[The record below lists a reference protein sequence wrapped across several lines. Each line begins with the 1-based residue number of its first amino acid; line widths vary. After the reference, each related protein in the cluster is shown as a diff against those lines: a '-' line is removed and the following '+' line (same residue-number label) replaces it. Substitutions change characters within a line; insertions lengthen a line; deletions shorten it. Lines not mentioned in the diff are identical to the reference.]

1 MSATTTSSERHD
13 APAPDPSVLGI
24 LVVRAADPALREC
37 LHALAAQTY
46 PTFGVLAIDDATTD
60 ETHDLLIRAL
70 GPERVIRNDE
80 ALGYGGSFGVALS
93 LPVAAAADYV
103 LLLHGDTV
111 LDADSVANLVEAT
124 ALQGAERV
132 GIVGAKVVD
141 LEHPRTLRDVGR
153 SVDRFGHAMSPLQPG
168 EIDQGQFDRVLEV
181 LAVDDCAML
190 LAKEVWQGLGLYDDR
205 LDGDAVD
212 LAWRARL
219 AGWEVLMTP
228 RARVQHGPAHRD
240 TDQVPAHSER
250 AEQDRISLA
259 RVLKNY
265 SWVTLIWVIPV
276 GTLLTIV
283 RLLFLSLGRRFE
295 EAYELLTSIGWNI
308 AHLGGTWR
316 RRRAVQRA
324 RTVRDHALHHFTAS
338 AGLHIPRWF
347 QTAERILEEQREL
360 GAGEADRPVSQR
372 LRHRTASFVSVHP
385 VLVGC
390 FVAAIVGAFAVRA
403 LLTPAVLVGGVIP
416 AFPSS
421 PNGFFQ
427 ALVSG
432 FRGTGLGGSAAA
444 SPALAALG
452 GISFATL
459 TNTPLAQKAILIA
472 GPAVG
477 AVLAYRAIVRRTGRP
492 GPSVVAASAYSLS
505 ALMLWSVSEGR
516 IALLF
521 VLAVMPAL
529 VERVD
534 AAFAGAEPSD
544 SRWRFVVGL
553 AVTIAVGMSF
563 APGVVLAVALVAVVG
578 LVLGS
583 GRARGLVLTGGAVVG
598 AAVLL
603 FPFVPTIA
611 SQGGAGLWSGIGQMD
626 PWKVIRVSLGPA
638 PGDWAPAAFL
648 PVAALLGLALAGG
661 ERRGQAARAGIAG
674 AAALLLAWGS
684 VAGYLPTWASNAPA
698 YAVLAAVC
706 MAFLVGDGLS
716 AALGGM
722 ERASFGFRQI
732 GTVLLTGVLVLG
744 LSLQAMAA
752 MVGDWAIGGADKVPA
767 AWSVL
772 AASAKGSYNVVWLGS
787 VNGQPFPAPGG
798 DPTGVIE
805 QGAAT
810 VAYGLTD
817 RQGSLAI
824 DTGVPLTGAGNPAL
838 RSALGEV
845 LSGTTVHGGALLAP
859 FGVRFVIVDQDELP
873 DAARL
878 ALQAQVDLELV
889 PSAGLLIW
897 RNIAALPPASVL
909 HADRDTAAIIASSDP
924 DVIQRFE
931 AVPTTPLAASEGGWE
946 GPAGGGD
953 LAVVATAFDGAWELT
968 GGPAPQ
974 QAFGWG
980 TSFANAPADVTIR
993 YGDQFQ
999 RTIAIW
1005 LLALVWAA
1013 ALWITRKPVRR

>member
-13 APAPDPSVLGI
+13 APAHDPSVLGI

-60 ETHDLLIRAL
+60 GAHELLERAL
-70 GPERVIRNDE
+70 GAERVIRNE
-80 ALGYGGSFGVALS
+80 RALGYAGSFDVALG

-103 LLLHGDTV
+103 LLLHGDAT

-124 ALQGAERV
+124 ALRGAERV

-141 LEHPRTLRDVGR
+141 LEHSRSLRDVGR

-181 LAVDDCAML
+181 LAVDGCAML
-190 LAKEVWQGLGLYDDR
+190 VAKDVWQQVGLYDDQ

-212 LAWRARL
+212 LCWRARL

-228 RARVQHGPAHRD
+228 RARVQHGPAHGD
-240 TDQVPAHSER
+240 TDDVPTHSAR
-250 AEQDRISLA
+250 AEEDRVAIT

-265 SWVTLIWVIPV
+265 SWVSLLWVIPI
-276 GTLLTIV
+276 GLLLTIV

-295 EAYELLTSIGWNI
+295 EAYELLASMGSNI
-308 AHLGGTWR
+308 AHLGATWR

-324 RTVRDHALHHFTAS
+324 RTVPDHALRHFTAS

-360 GAGEADRPVSQR
+360 GADEADRPVSQR

-390 FVAAIVGAFAVRA
+390 FVAALVVAFAVRA
-403 LLTPAVLVGGVIP
+403 FLSPAVLVGGVIP
-416 AFPSS
+416 AFPPS

-444 SPALAALG
+444 SPGLAALG
-452 GISFATL
+452 GISFAAL
-459 TNTPLAQKAILIA
+459 GNTPLAQKAIVIA
-472 GPAVG
+472 GPVVA

-544 SRWRFVVGL
+544 GRWRFTVGL
-553 AVTIAVGMSF
+553 AVTVAVATAF
-563 APGVVLAVALVAVVG
+563 VPGVVLAVVLVALVG
-578 LVLGS
+578 LALGS
-583 GRARGLVLTGGAVVG
+583 GRARGLVLTGGALVG

-611 SQGGAGLWSGIGQMD
+611 DQGGSGLWSGIGQLD
-626 PWKVIRVSLGPA
+626 PWKVIRVSLGRA

-661 ERRGQAARAGIAG
+661 ERRGQAARAGVTG
-674 AAALLLAWGS
+674 AAALVLAWTS
-684 VAGYLPTWASNAPA
+684 VAGYLPPWASNAPA

-706 MAFLVGDGLS
+706 MAFLVGDGLTS
-716 AALGGM
+716 ALGGM

-732 GTVLLTGVLVLG
+732 GTVLLTAVLVLG
-744 LSLQAMAA
+744 MSLQAMAA
-752 MVGDWAIGGADKVPA
+752 MVGDWAIGGPDKVAA

-772 AASAKGSYNVVWLGS
+772 AAATKGSYNVVWLGS
-787 VNGQPFPAPGG
+787 ADGQPFPAPGG
-798 DPTGVIE
+798 DPAGVIE

-824 DTGVPLTGAGNPAL
+824 DTGRPLTGGGNEAL
-838 RSALGEV
+838 REALGEV
-845 LSGTTVHGGALLAP
+845 LSATTVRGGALLAS
-859 FGVRFVIVDQDELP
+859 FGVRFIVVDQDELP
-873 DAARL
+873 AAAGA
-878 ALQAQVDLELV
+878 ALEAQVDLELV

-897 RNIAALPPASVL
+897 RNTAALPPASVL
-909 HADRDTAAIIASSDP
+909 HADRGTTAIVASADP
-924 DVIQRFE
+924 NVIQRFE
-931 AVPTTPLAASEGGWE
+931 PPATTPLTASESGWE
-946 GPAGGGD
+946 GSAGEGD
-953 LAVVATAFDGAWELT
+953 LVVVATAFDGAWELE
-968 GGPAPQ
+968 GGVAPQ
-974 QAFGWG
+974 VAFGWG
-980 TSFANAPADVTIR
+980 TSFADPPASVTIR
-993 YGDQFQ
+993 YGDQLP